1 MLCRRV
7 SLEPLELF
15 YWSADSRASMVIRAV
30 VFDLDGLMFDTEALF
45 YRVSCEALAARG
57 KSFTRDMMQAMLG
70 RRAVDVGHSLKAL
83 FGLDEP
89 AEALLAEVRQR
100 FFALV
105 DTAVHPTPGLFAL
118 LDHLARRKLPLAV
131 ATSSRRAYADRL
143 LTQHGLAERFQF
155 ILASEDVTRGKP
167 DPEIYRLAAERFAV
181 PAGSLLVLEDSPAGL
196 AAARAAGAFAVG
208 VPHEHS
214 PAHALHD
221 ADLVVS
227 RLDEPA
233 VLKLIESAN
242 KDDMPA

>member
-1 MLCRRV
+1 
-7 SLEPLELF
+7 
-15 YWSADSRASMVIRAV
+15 MVIRAV

-57 KSFTRDMMQAMLG
+57 KSFTAEMMQAMLG
-70 RRAVDVGHSLKAL
+70 RRAVDAGQSLKTLA
-83 FGLDEP
+83 GLDEP
-89 AEALLAEVRQR
+89 AEALLAEIRQR

-105 DTAVHPTPGLFAL
+105 DTAVHPTPGLFVL
-118 LDHLARRKLPLAV
+118 LDHLGRRNLPLGV

-143 LTQHGLAERFQF
+143 LTQHGLADRFQF

-167 DPEIYRLAAERFAV
+167 DPEIYRLAAERFGV
-181 PAGSLLVLEDSPAGL
+181 PASSLVVLEDSPAGL
-196 AAARAAGAFAVG
+196 AAARGAGAFAVG

-214 PAHALHD
+214 PADALHD

-233 VLKLIESAN
+233 LLKLIDSAN
-242 KDDMPA
+242 EDDSPA